1 MTISYTRPEYYIA
14 RAIRLLLV
22 LIVVAV
28 TALVFFY
35 NQNTT
40 VRRAVSVAT
49 KQVEALRA
57 ENTKLKNQVYTLID
71 NRTLIVEAERAGY
84 IKTSNP
90 TYVTF
95 LADGSVRDADRV
107 SLLKP

>member
-1 MTISYTRPEYYIA
+1 MTISYTRPEQYIA
-14 RAIRLLLV
+14 RAIRLLLI
-22 LIVVAV
+22 LIVIAV

-35 NQNTT
+35 NQNTA
-40 VRRAVSVAT
+40 VRRAVAVAT
-49 KQVEALRA
+49 KEVEALRV
-57 ENTKLKNQVYTLID
+57 ENTKLKNQVYALTD
-71 NRTLIVEAERAGY
+71 NRSLIVAVERAGY

-95 LADGSVRDADRV
+95 LADGSVRDTERV